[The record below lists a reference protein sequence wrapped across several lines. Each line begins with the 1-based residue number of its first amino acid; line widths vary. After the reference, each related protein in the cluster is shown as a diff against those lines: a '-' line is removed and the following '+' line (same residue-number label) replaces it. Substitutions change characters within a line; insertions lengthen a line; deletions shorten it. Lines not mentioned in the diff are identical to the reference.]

1 MALWEPCTGASDE
14 WYTPA
19 YIFDALGVYFD
30 LDVAAPFDGPRH
42 VPTDSWIYDR
52 SLERAWTGFVWMN
65 PPFGGRNGL
74 VPWLDRFFQHGNG
87 IALTPD
93 RTSAPWWQDA
103 NRRADATLFIAGKV
117 KFIRPDGSEGRSPGT
132 GTTLFASGDMALS
145 ALMRAE
151 AKGLGVVMRRVAN
164 YPEAARRTGQGGGD
178 E

>member
-1 MALWEPCTGASDE
+1 MSSWEPCLGASDE

-19 YIFDALGVYFD
+19 YIFDALGETFD
-30 LDVAAPFDGPRH
+30 LDVAAPFNGPSH

-52 SLERAWTGFVWMN
+52 SLERAWAGFIWMN

-117 KFIRPDGSEGRSPGT
+117 KFERPDGSVGKSPGT
-132 GTTLFASGDMALS
+132 GTTLFAAGDRAVCALV
-145 ALMRAE
+145 RAE
-151 AKGLGVVMRRVAN
+151 GSGLGAVMRRI
-164 YPEAARRTGQGGGD
+164 AA
-178 E
+178 